1 MLDGDARPKRK
12 NDILRQDAD
21 ETVVLLNLKDG
32 QYYALNEVGGR
43 VWELC
48 DGSSTV
54 RTIVTLLCSEYDA
67 PRETLEADVMEILE
81 ALTGADLLAD
91 AAL

>member
-1 MLDGDARPKRK
+1 MNADARPKCK
-12 NDILRQDAD
+12 DDIIKQDAD

-48 DGSSTV
+48 DGSNSV
-54 RTIVTLLCSEYDA
+54 RDIVTLLCGEYDA
-67 PRETLEADVMEILE
+67 PRETIQEDVHEVLEELA
-81 ALTGADLLAD
+81 GADLLEA
-91 AAL
+91 

>member
-1 MLDGDARPKRK
+1 MNADARPRRK
-12 NDILRQDAD
+12 DDILKQDAD

-43 VWELC
+43 VWDLC

-54 RTIVTLLCSEYDA
+54 SDIVTTLCGEYDA
-67 PRETLEADVMEILE
+67 PREMIQEDVEDVLEELS
-81 ALTGADLLAD
+81 GADLLEV
-91 AAL
+91 

>member
-1 MLDGDARPKRK
+1 MNADAHPKRK
-12 NDILRQDAD
+12 DDILKRDAD

-48 DGSSTV
+48 DGSRTV
-54 RTIVTLLCSEYDA
+54 NDVVTTLCSEYDA

-81 ALTGADLLAD
+81 ELSGADLLVD

>member
-1 MLDGDARPKRK
+1 MNADARPKRK
-12 NDILRQDAD
+12 DDILRQDAD

-48 DGSSTV
+48 DGS
-54 RTIVTLLCSEYDA
+54 RTLNDIVTSLCSEYDA
-67 PRETLEADVMEILE
+67 PRETLEADVVEILE
-81 ALTGADLLAD
+81 ELTGADLVNV
-91 AAL
+91 